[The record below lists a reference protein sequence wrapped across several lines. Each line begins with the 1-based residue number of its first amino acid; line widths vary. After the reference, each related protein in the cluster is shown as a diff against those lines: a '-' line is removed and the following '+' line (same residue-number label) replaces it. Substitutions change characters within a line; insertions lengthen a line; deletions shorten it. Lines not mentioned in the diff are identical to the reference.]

1 MAKQILQLGMGD
13 ALDDWLIEKIQL
25 LRKGS
30 VVASGIKRVE
40 QVSTKLFNFY
50 YFESLLNLDYTL
62 AYRCPVF
69 KMLGF
74 CS

>member
-25 LRKGS
+25 LRTGS

-40 QVSTKLFNFY
+40 QVINCTFHQVFSI
-50 YFESLLNLDYTL
+50 SLKCVVGQIIEAILLKCVYS
-62 AYRCPVF
+62 F
-69 KMLGF
+69 
-74 CS
+74 S

>member
-25 LRKGS
+25 LRTGS

-40 QVSTKLFNFY
+40 QVIY
-50 YFESLLNLDYTL
+50 YTL
-62 AYRCPVF
+62 HEVF
-69 KMLGF
+69 SNSLKFDVSQNIEAVLLKYVYSF
-74 CS
+74 S

>member
-25 LRKGS
+25 LRRGS

-40 QVSTKLFNFY
+40 QVI
-50 YFESLLNLDYTL
+50 FEVLQFLLLNLQQYL
-62 AYRCPVF
+62 AV
-69 KMLGF
+69 
-74 CS
+74 

>member
-25 LRKGS
+25 LRRGS

-40 QVSTKLFNFY
+40 QVI
-50 YFESLLNLDYTL
+50 FEVLQFLL
-62 AYRCPVF
+62 
-69 KMLGF
+69 
-74 CS
+74 S